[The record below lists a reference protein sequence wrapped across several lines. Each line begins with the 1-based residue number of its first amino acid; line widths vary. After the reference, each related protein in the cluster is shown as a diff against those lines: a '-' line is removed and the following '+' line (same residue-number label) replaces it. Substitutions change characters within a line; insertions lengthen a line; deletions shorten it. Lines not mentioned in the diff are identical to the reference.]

1 MSGHSK
7 WHSIRHKKARVDALR
22 GKMFTRLIKEIVVA
36 AKAGGGDISTNP
48 RLRTAISAAKASNMP
63 NDNIERAI
71 KKGTGEL
78 PGVVY
83 EEQLYEGYS
92 PGGAAV
98 LIETLTDNRNRT
110 TAEIRHMFS
119 KNNGNLGASGCVAWI
134 FDLHGLIVVDASS
147 VDEDTL
153 MELAIEFGAEDMK
166 TEGETFEVITS
177 VKDFEDVKDGLS
189 GKGIPLT
196 RSEVTRIP
204 TTMKNLEKNEALQTI
219 RLLDALEDQDD
230 VQNIYCNFDID
241 EELLGETE

>member
-7 WHSIRHKKARVDALR
+7 WHSIRHKKARVAAQR
-22 GKMFTRLIKEIVVA
+22 GKIFTRLIKELVVA
-36 AKAGGGDISTNP
+36 AKAGGGDTAANP
-48 RLRTAISAAKASNMP
+48 RLRSAVAAAKAANMP

-83 EEQLYEGYS
+83 EEQSYEGYS

-98 LIETLTDNRNRT
+98 FIETLTDNKNRT
-110 TAEIRHMFS
+110 TAEVRHIFS
-119 KNNGNLGASGCVAWI
+119 KFNGNLGASGCVAWM
-134 FDLHGLIVVDASS
+134 FDLRGLIVVQASA

-166 TEGETFEVITS
+166 SEGETFEVITG
-177 VKDFEDVKDGLS
+177 VKELEAVKEGLA
-189 GKGIPLT
+189 GKGIPIE
-196 RSEVTRIP
+196 SAEVTRIP
-204 TTMKNLEKNEALQTI
+204 TTMKHLEDKEAVQT
-219 RLLDALEDQDD
+219 LKMMDALEDQDD

-241 EELLGETE
+241 DELLGEAG